1 MSSRAKRFAVM
12 ALAVVLALALALGV
26 APIFG
31 GTRNAYAATDVLT
44 LDFDGTQA
52 KIDETNAAGSAEGD
66 ANGVFTGTPATGY
79 TAWSNAIAHE
89 GTLTIELGEAITA
102 ADYSTVNI
110 SMVVGNW
117 TGGTTTTTGYAAAD
131 TDFSDPAGSVDTP
144 MGNSPATLKLD
155 VAKLADESG
164 KVDSIV
170 LRRTET
176 ETSTT
181 GQYFFDYVQFVPAPE
196 PQETLTVD
204 FDGTQAVLHATNA
217 GGVGADNSLA
227 EGAGIFTDNDGS
239 TKMAWSKSI
248 PVDGSLTITLNN
260 AVSAADFPTMKIRV
274 HVGTDAAVFDSTIT
288 TTIYAA
294 ADTSFAEPVA
304 SADVSAG
311 GGGEILLQAETAELA
326 DESGKVQSFVI
337 KRTGATAGQYFFD
350 YLYFYTPADDY
361 SSKHLQA
368 GDYVAESNPA
378 GLEDDNVTWLTLRKY
393 TGDVPPYTTVDSV
406 ALGDLRTWK
415 EDGGTIDAILPDA
428 PIFGGEPGD
437 ATCGVRANKIVWA
450 LDVGNLIAENYAQFS
465 MTFFFTDWLFGK
477 HQFYLYGSGTT
488 AFTNAEGD
496 PAGYAAE
503 LTVSGPQTE
512 QTITLNDEDVASLAD
527 AMGNINYIYIVW
539 WGNTADTATDIA
551 GTYNGTQ
558 LYVNEVNFL
567 IDEDVERPTESGEH
581 IEKDLSELLP
591 VGDGASFD
599 LKTSGI
605 QTGEEGY
612 GSYTTVASA
621 EAAENYDAVEFTV
634 TPTYTENFS
643 FYIVFK
649 APGADT
655 KYETG
660 GVTLWVASDNTL
672 IGASSG
678 EGGYATVAQ
687 KFATDYNGAF
697 ASGQP
702 TKVRMEMIPG
712 YLEGVQSGYFLYVYL
727 NDGEEAFLSGYIEN
741 ADVSLGD
748 YINIVYQ
755 DLGSDYS
762 VAFGSASDTP
772 TAAADVMEVTVS
784 TNSGSTEFTTPR
796 AKLNLDHMQVEGEQV
811 SDLIIEGDATYNA
824 ENGFLTFNSNGTVKV
839 HYTVTNAFGTFTSN
853 TLELT
858 YTGGGSTG
866 GDDDNGGGLTTGAI
880 VGIVVAAVVVV
891 AAAIAIPAVIVRKK
905 RSTK

>member
-1 MSSRAKRFAVM
+1 MSSKAKRFAVM

-31 GTRNAYAATDVLT
+31 GTRNALAAAEVLT
-44 LDFDGTQA
+44 LDFDGTQV
-52 KIDETNAAGSAEGD
+52 KMDVKSGVD
-66 ANGVFTGTPATGY
+66 ADNLFGVFVGNDGSTKLAYTSDAVAIDGTIKLTLATPV
-79 TAWSNAIAHE
+79 S
-89 GTLTIELGEAITA
+89 A
-102 ADYSTVNI
+102 ADYPAMRI
-110 SMVVGNW
+110 RMVVGNRAQNYDG
-117 TGGTTTTTGYAAAD
+117 TVTTTAYAADD
-131 TDFSDPAGSVDTP
+131 TAFETPVGSVSTRSA
-144 MGNSPATLKLD
+144 GNNETTLELET
-155 VAKLADESG
+155 AALANEEGYVESF
-164 KVDSIV
+164 V
-170 LRRTET
+170 LRRTGDMD
-176 ETSTT
+176 

-196 PQETLTVD
+196 PQETLMLD
-204 FDGTQAVLHATNA
+204 FDGTQAKIDETNA

-239 TKMAWSKSI
+239 TQMAWSKSI
-248 PVDGSLTITLNN
+248 PVDGSLMITLND

-311 GGGEILLQAETAELA
+311 GGGEILLQADTAKLA

-378 GLEDDNVTWLTLRKY
+378 GIEDENVTWLTLRKY
-393 TGDVPPYTTVDSV
+393 TTDVPPYTTVDSV
-406 ALGDLRTWK
+406 ALGDLRTW
-415 EDGGTIDAILPDA
+415 DDPNGTIKATLPDA
-428 PIFGGEPGD
+428 EIFGGEPGD

-465 MTFFFTDWLFGK
+465 MTFFFTDWLFGQ

-488 AFTNAEGD
+488 AFTNAEGE

-558 LYVNEVNFL
+558 LFVNEVNFL
-567 IDEDVERPTESGEH
+567 IDEDVERPTESGKY

-591 VGDGASFD
+591 VGDGVSFD

-612 GSYTTVASA
+612 GAYTTVASA

-772 TAAADVMEVTVS
+772 TAAADVMDVTVS

-796 AKLNLDHMQVEGEQV
+796 AKLNLNHMQVEGEQV
-811 SDLIIEGDATYNA
+811 SDLIIEGDAAYNA

-858 YTGGGSTG
+858 YTGAG

-891 AAAIAIPAVIVRKK
+891 AAAIAIPVVIVRKK
-905 RSTK
+905 KNAK